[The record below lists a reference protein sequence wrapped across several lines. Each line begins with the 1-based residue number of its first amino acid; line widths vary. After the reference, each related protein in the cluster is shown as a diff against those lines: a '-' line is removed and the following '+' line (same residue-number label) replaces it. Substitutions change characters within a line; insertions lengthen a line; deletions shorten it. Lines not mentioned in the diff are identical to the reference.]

1 MLCWLFA
8 ATGWLGNFHSQMIAF
23 PSVVIWN
30 SFAESILGNW
40 ELRRL
45 EKLLWRSWWL
55 TKHILDEDERGSLAW
70 RQGENPGSRRG
81 GLDNLAMSHWNVF
94 CPPDLFILWSDLV
107 HSKVVLA
114 HVYLISRTALAA
126 TGEFPWFAP
135 AMSIPEL
142 LIKWT
147 CYKGP
152 SSFQN
157 CILFSTIYDPQ
168 KGQSYLENLPIPG
181 KSWDDRMYP

>member
-81 GLDNLAMSHWNVF
+81 GLDNLAMFRRNVF
-94 CPPDLFILWSDLV
+94 CSPDLFILWSNLV

-114 HVYLISRTALAA
+114 HVYLISRTCS
-126 TGEFPWFAP
+126 GCYRGISMICSCHVHPWVTYQVN
-135 AMSIPEL
+135 L
-142 LIKWT
+142 LQR
-147 CYKGP
+147 P
-152 SSFQN
+152 
-157 CILFSTIYDPQ
+157 ILFSELHLIFNHIWSS
-168 KGQSYLENLPIPG
+168 KRSILLR
-181 KSWDDRMYP
+181 KSANPR